1 MDLRPCSV
9 DQTPVRSSQVPH
21 TARTPPRRP
30 HLKFWGVIKGSQVG
44 ALTERNNMARGKDRQ
59 KKCKDLVAGEWK
71 DRQKDLIKE
80 DFEGLSFDYVE
91 PHTWDNQPEGYWR
104 WQFSWGGPSDELRG
118 YVNENRE
125 LHRLE
130 YWYLDWFDGASIQV
144 QQDSAA
150 WSQMQERIG

>member
-1 MDLRPCSV
+1 
-9 DQTPVRSSQVPH
+9 
-21 TARTPPRRP
+21 
-30 HLKFWGVIKGSQVG
+30 
-44 ALTERNNMARGKDRQ
+44 MARGKDRQ

-104 WQFSWGGPSDELRG
+104 WQFSWGGPSDKLRG